1 MSEQPPGREALLE
14 VRDLRVTF
22 DTREGQVRAVDGVD
36 FELRKGQVLAIVG
49 ESGSGKSVTALSILR
64 LLRDRNVET
73 TGQIFYQG
81 KDLVELPES
90 ELRRLRGAEIA
101 MIFQD
106 PLTSLNPL
114 QRIGQQIVEML
125 RIHRKISRAE
135 ARGKAVK
142 LLEEVGIPRASERA
156 RDYPHEFSGGMRQRA
171 MIALAMACDPNILIA
186 DEATTAL
193 DVTIQ
198 AQVLDLI
205 KREKEDRGA
214 AVILITHDLG
224 IVADIADWVA
234 VMYAG
239 RIVEY
244 ASRDELFYAPRHP
257 YTWGLLASVPRVDR
271 PRSRRMKPIDGMPPS
286 PADLP
291 TGCRFRPRC
300 AHAFDKCEAA
310 PELKGA
316 DRDSLHLD
324 ACWLEP
330 KEKRERAPIEADADA
345 DAHAHA
351 HAHAHADG
359 VS

>member
-14 VRDLRVTF
+14 VRDLTVTF
-22 DTREGQVRAVDGVD
+22 DTREGHVRAVDGVD

-64 LLRDRNVET
+64 LIRDRNVET
-73 TGQIFYQG
+73 TGQIVYQG

-125 RIHRKISRAE
+125 RLHRHIPRKE
-135 ARGKAVK
+135 AWSKAVK
-142 LLEEVGIPRASERA
+142 LLDEVGIPRAAERA

-198 AQVLDLI
+198 AQVLDLL
-205 KREKEDRGA
+205 KREKDNRGA
-214 AVILITHDLG
+214 AVIFITHDLG

-239 RIVEY
+239 KIVEY
-244 ASRDELFYAPRHP
+244 ASRDELFFAPRHP

-286 PADLP
+286 AAELP
-291 TGCRFRPRC
+291 RGCRFRPRC
-300 AHAFDKCEAA
+300 AYAFERCEEA
-310 PELKGA
+310 PALMGSHGK
-316 DRDSLHLD
+316 RSHLD

-330 KEKRERAPIEADADA
+330 KEKQAHSPITAEAGEA
-345 DAHAHA
+345 
-351 HAHAHADG
+351 
-359 VS
+359 S